1 MILPAAA
8 RPRTAIFATLIL
20 AAFFTAIIHRPNALL
35 RETPA
40 RLPAPHTMSDI
51 TARRASSISSLE
63 HAPQRNTSSADS
75 LHRQGPTADLF
86 ATIDRNGDGHID
98 RDEWNA
104 AVAQADKRELADGE
118 EPEVKRSRAT
128 VHAADEVTA
137 ETGDGGDGAVI
148 ALRDAL
154 DAYCAGMCDEL
165 SSVSSTF
172 TMLKLRHSHGGGDGA
187 GAAAAPAA
195 VPKRG
200 GGGLLSLDRLV
211 KARQAAQQ
219 AAQAGGAATDSLGL
233 AAFDKP
239 FGRWLLTGC
248 PGSGKS
254 TMMKRLALSIATPA
268 AAAAEGGA
276 PAPRKR
282 VPLLIELGRYAP
294 GTLASLQLA
303 RDAVSRLSHRQLSGA
318 EAAALSNAMSARDGM
333 YDFVWLLD
341 GLDEGMIGAT
351 RVNDTSLWAELEQ
364 LIGLY
369 PAHSFIVSTRL
380 THLPAVSGSGAGR
393 WTTLYIH
400 DLSADE
406 SREFIS
412 KYIAFFDVPDVSADA
427 VYASMPPSLAA
438 VATTPLALS
447 LVVSAYLTDGAVPG
461 SLRELYR
468 AFVSATL
475 AEVEEARNA
484 HAAPAS
490 DKDMALAALAFEMLS
505 SSRPVI
511 GTADARAVVQR
522 RLNQIHAAEVDA
534 AAGSAA
540 MAPVTAP
547 AKQPPDGGVVL
558 DELVYS
564 GLLRRGADYLLSF
577 THLTLLE
584 YMAECEMSREFSF
597 QPKAAMDQYFLRNMA
612 KIRVLLGAA
621 AIAPGDAV
629 VEVGAGIGSVAR
641 HFPACASLTL
651 VDLDPDLVRIL
662 RFQLRSARVLEADA
676 LAVLR
681 DGTFDVV
688 ISNLPFFLT
697 EGILEILGDKARN
710 HSFKRAV
717 MSVHNDDVFGPERP
731 YYAALHI
738 RELCVLQEDDFF
750 PRQPFLSKLILV
762 TARDGGRTK

>member
-1 MILPAAA
+1 
-8 RPRTAIFATLIL
+8 
-20 AAFFTAIIHRPNALL
+20 
-35 RETPA
+35 
-40 RLPAPHTMSDI
+40 MSDN
-51 TARRASSISSLE
+51 TARAISMLE

-75 LHRQGPTADLF
+75 HHRQGPTADLF

-137 ETGDGGDGAVI
+137 ETGDGGDSAVL

-341 GLDEGMIGAT
+341 GLDAT

-364 LIGLY
+364 LIASY

-438 VATTPLALS
+438 V
-447 LVVSAYLTDGAVPG
+447 
-461 SLRELYR
+461 
-468 AFVSATL
+468 
-475 AEVEEARNA
+475 
-484 HAAPAS
+484 
-490 DKDMALAALAFEMLS
+490 
-505 SSRPVI
+505 
-511 GTADARAVVQR
+511 R
-522 RLNQIHAAEVDA
+522 R
-534 AAGSAA
+534 
-540 MAPVTAP
+540 
-547 AKQPPDGGVVL
+547 
-558 DELVYS
+558 
-564 GLLRRGADYLLSF
+564 RRWR
-577 THLTLLE
+577 
-584 YMAECEMSREFSF
+584 C
-597 QPKAAMDQYFLRNMA
+597 
-612 KIRVLLGAA
+612 
-621 AIAPGDAV
+621 
-629 VEVGAGIGSVAR
+629 
-641 HFPACASLTL
+641 
-651 VDLDPDLVRIL
+651 
-662 RFQLRSARVLEADA
+662 RSWCR
-676 LAVLR
+676 
-681 DGTFDVV
+681 
-688 ISNLPFFLT
+688 
-697 EGILEILGDKARN
+697 
-710 HSFKRAV
+710 
-717 MSVHNDDVFGPERP
+717 
-731 YYAALHI
+731 
-738 RELCVLQEDDFF
+738 
-750 PRQPFLSKLILV
+750 
-762 TARDGGRTK
+762 RT

>member
-1 MILPAAA
+1 MFLHS
-8 RPRTAIFATLIL
+8 RTAIFTTLIL
-20 AAFFTAIIHRPNALL
+20 AVVFTAIINRPNALL

-40 RLPAPHTMSDI
+40 PHLMSDN
-51 TARRASSISSLE
+51 TARAISM
-63 HAPQRNTSSADS
+63 PQRNTSSADS
-75 LHRQGPTADLF
+75 HHRQGPTADLF

-137 ETGDGGDGAVI
+137 ETGDGGDSAVI

-172 TMLKLRHSHGGGDGA
+172 TMLKLKHSHGGGDGA
-187 GAAAAPAA
+187 GSAAAPAA
-195 VPKRG
+195 VPKRS

-219 AAQAGGAATDSLGL
+219 AAQAGGAAADGLGL

-254 TMMKRLALSIATPA
+254 TIMKRLALSIATPA
-268 AAAAEGGA
+268 AAAAERGA

-294 GTLASLQLA
+294 GTLASLQMA
-303 RDAVSRLSHRQLSGA
+303 RDAVSRLSHRQLSDA

-364 LIGLY
+364 LIASF

-534 AAGSAA
+534 LHGSAA
-540 MAPVTAP
+540 MAPATAP

-688 ISNLPFFLT
+688 VSNLPFFLT
-697 EGILEILGDKARN
+697 EGILEILGDKARH

-731 YYAALHI
+731 YHAALHI